1 MTLGWDI
8 SAWEDSIY
16 LIFKLQQQIVLC
28 FIHSLDKTSKYTLNG
43 NLKEDINHFFIPEA
57 M

>member
-1 MTLGWDI
+1 MKLGWDI
-8 SAWEDSIY
+8 SAWEDPIY